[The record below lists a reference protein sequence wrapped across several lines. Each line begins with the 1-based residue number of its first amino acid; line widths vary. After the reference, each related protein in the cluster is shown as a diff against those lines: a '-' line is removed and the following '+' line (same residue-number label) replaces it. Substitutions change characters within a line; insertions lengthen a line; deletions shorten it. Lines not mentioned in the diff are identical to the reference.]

1 MAVAKFSPVAAAGR
15 GGTVWASRAA
25 AAAFIASV
33 LYLILIS
40 GAAAQEDDGFSAVK
54 PLPPEEAQRVE
65 QERKQATE
73 TLSRGD
79 LERARRQFEEVL
91 KVLPHDG
98 PAERDAGRAASAAG
112 QFEYAAEALEK
123 AHHFEGHKPDPELH
137 YLRGEALF
145 TLGRDEQA
153 FREHRIAE
161 LEIGP
166 NPEERMQKLWLARI
180 YARRGY
186 VVLSDRLYETMQPPP
201 PKFDEEVSLNQADAH
216 LLNKDWE
223 GGARVLR
230 RYLALDPKNV
240 RGRQML
246 AWALEADGDL
256 DGELAVRRSLVEDH
270 PTAENQRDYGRAL
283 ERATNYRAASLQYH
297 AALADGAG
305 ADNTLVASYDRMHFR
320 ITPELSGGG
329 WVRSDPQAWD
339 WRVQAGAALPFGTHH
354 QAGLLFWRDTS
365 TDWSANEPVGKNTLL
380 ETGSVT
386 GLGAYAMFGRRS
398 GTSLLLGADTRF
410 STTSGENSAGEELYG
425 PARQL
430 AFGGQTELDSPV
442 SRYVQ
447 VNVHLDVN
455 EQWNDAP
462 VTIHEGGTQ
471 TGALAHLYLFPISR
485 VLLVD
490 SGALVRRLS
499 LRPLEDGDPTP
510 TANQLLTW
518 AGVDFNLWSDSTR
531 LVRGETLD
539 EKMVRRIA
547 LNDAGVLAYRHY
559 ENFANLS
566 PNFRIALY
574 PRDSIDNGTFILR
587 KALWGGRTGF
597 ELRGG
602 IGYDNIQNQLLAQ
615 AGGAIVVAASWSTR
629 LTVSYD
635 YTHQSATTGIPG
647 TLQIGWVAF
656 HADL

>member
-1 MAVAKFSPVAAAGR
+1 M
-15 GGTVWASRAA
+15 SRAA

-33 LYLILIS
+33 LYLMLTAS
-40 GAAAQEDDGFSAVK
+40 AAAQEEDLVGGAK
-54 PLPPEEAQRVE
+54 PLSPEEAQQVE
-65 QERKQATE
+65 RERQEATE
-73 TLSRGD
+73 TLSRGEMD
-79 LERARRQFEEVL
+79 RARRQFEEVL
-91 KVLPHDG
+91 KALPYDG
-98 PAERDAGRAASAAG
+98 SAERDAGRAAAAAG
-112 QFEYAAEALEK
+112 DFEYAAEALEK

-145 TLGRDEQA
+145 TLGRDEEA

-166 NPEERMQKLWLARI
+166 NPDERMKKLWLARI

-186 VVLSDRLYETMQPPP
+186 VVLADRVYEPMLPLP
-201 PKFDEEVSLNQADAH
+201 PKFDDEVALNQADAH

-230 RYLALDPKNV
+230 RYLALAPKNL

-256 DGELAVRRSLVEDH
+256 DGELAVRRSLVDDH

-283 ERATNYRAASLQYH
+283 ERAASYRAASAQYH

-305 ADNTLVASYDRMHFR
+305 ADNTLVTSYDRMHFR
-320 ITPELSGGG
+320 VTPELSGGG

-339 WRVQAGAALPFGTHH
+339 WRVQAGAALPFATHD

-365 TDWSANEPVGKNTLL
+365 TDWSANQVVGPNVLR

-386 GLGAYAMFGRRS
+386 GLGGYAMFGRRS
-398 GTSLLLGADTRF
+398 GASLLLGADTRF
-410 STTSGENSAGEELYG
+410 ATTSGDDSLGQELYG
-425 PARQL
+425 PTRQL
-430 AFGGQTELDSPV
+430 AFGGQTELDTPV
-442 SRYVQ
+442 SHYMQ
-447 VNVHLDVN
+447 VNLHIDLN

-471 TGALAHLYLFPISR
+471 TGALGHLYLFPRSR
-485 VLLVD
+485 VVLVD
-490 SGALVRRLS
+490 SGAMVRRLS
-499 LRPLEDGDPTP
+499 LRPLEEGDPTP
-510 TANQLLTW
+510 TAQQLLTW
-518 AGVDFNLWSDSTR
+518 TGVDFNLWSDSTR

-539 EKMVRRIA
+539 ERMVRRIA

-566 PNFRIALY
+566 PNFRISLY

-602 IGYDNIQNQLLAQ
+602 IGYDNTQNQLLAQ
-615 AGGAIVVAASWSTR
+615 AGGAIVVASSWSTR

>member
-1 MAVAKFSPVAAAGR
+1 MAVAKFRHVAAAGR
-15 GGTVWASRAA
+15 GGTAWASRAA

-33 LYLILIS
+33 LYLVLIS

-79 LERARRQFEEVL
+79 LDRARRQFEEML
-91 KVLPHDG
+91 KALPHDG

-166 NPEERMQKLWLARI
+166 NPEERMAKLWLARI

-186 VVLSDRLYETMQPPP
+186 VVLSDRVYETMQPPP

-223 GGARVLR
+223 GGARVLH

-283 ERATNYRAASLQYH
+283 ERAASYRAASLQYH
-297 AALADGAG
+297 AALADGGG
-305 ADNTLVASYDRMHFR
+305 ADNTLVTSYDRMHFR
-320 ITPELSGGG
+320 VTPELSGGG

-339 WRVQAGAALPFGTHH
+339 WRVQAGAALPFGIRH

-365 TDWSANEPVGKNTLL
+365 TDWSANQVVGSNVLR

-386 GLGAYAMFGRRS
+386 GLGGYAMFGRRS
-398 GTSLLLGADTRF
+398 GASLLLGGRHPLLHHQRRRLRRRPALRSGPTARLRRPDRARRARLALRPGEPAHRRERAVERRAGDHPRGRHADRRRSDT
-410 STTSGENSAGEELYG
+410 STSFRSAASSSSTAAPWSAGSACG
-425 PARQL
+425 RWRTA
-430 AFGGQTELDSPV
+430 T
-442 SRYVQ
+442 
-447 VNVHLDVN
+447 
-455 EQWNDAP
+455 
-462 VTIHEGGTQ
+462 
-471 TGALAHLYLFPISR
+471 
-485 VLLVD
+485 
-490 SGALVRRLS
+490 RR
-499 LRPLEDGDPTP
+499 RPPT
-510 TANQLLTW
+510 
-518 AGVDFNLWSDSTR
+518 SC
-531 LVRGETLD
+531 
-539 EKMVRRIA
+539 
-547 LNDAGVLAYRHY
+547 
-559 ENFANLS
+559 
-566 PNFRIALY
+566 
-574 PRDSIDNGTFILR
+574 
-587 KALWGGRTGF
+587 
-597 ELRGG
+597 
-602 IGYDNIQNQLLAQ
+602 
-615 AGGAIVVAASWSTR
+615 
-629 LTVSYD
+629 
-635 YTHQSATTGIPG
+635 
-647 TLQIGWVAF
+647 
-656 HADL
+656 